1 MLLVIYLILATK
13 NNFHRTLVNPLTADN
28 ILKVTKNLLKRKANL
43 LTFWWRLGEA
53 QSPSMPLIWR
63 LLILKL
69 MLNRTR
75 ISVWYTEW
83 KESSKTCEFNRNGK
97 ILLKWRIYPSP
108 SVNGLERHFE
118 NTSTQY
124 VRWNVK

>member
-1 MLLVIYLILATK
+1 MLLIIYIILETK

-28 ILKVTKNLLKRKANL
+28 FFKSHQKFNGKKSEFANFL
-43 LTFWWRLGEA
+43 LTFGRSQIAIYATYLAPIYFKVNAESNPHIRLVYRWR
-53 QSPSMPLIWR
+53 
-63 LLILKL
+63 
-69 MLNRTR
+69 
-75 ISVWYTEW
+75 
-83 KESSKTCEFNRNGK
+83 ESSKTRDFNINGK

-108 SVNGLERHFE
+108 RVNGLERHFE